1 MESKLSKVLGI
12 LKEQWEDNRVKFAIF
27 GVIAYTIITII
38 YLINLSAFNQ
48 SVVGQKYVDILL
60 KGDWTQY
67 FIWFAILII
76 FWIAILYGIFR
87 LIRETYEVERYHR
100 LLVFILPIVLMLI
113 LFVCIWIEIQVPIL
127 RIVSMIAIGGSLI
140 FSNISGN

>member
-1 MESKLSKVLGI
+1 MESKLSKVLEI

-38 YLINLSAFNQ
+38 YLINLRAFNQ
-48 SVVGQKYVDILL
+48 SVVGKKYVDILL
-60 KGDWTQY
+60 QGDWTQY

-76 FWIAILYGIFR
+76 FCIGILYGIFR
-87 LIRETYEVERYHR
+87 LIRETYEVERCHR
-100 LLVFILPIVLMLI
+100 LLVFILPIVLMLV

-127 RIVSMIAIGGSLI
+127 RIVSMIAVGGSLI